1 MWSEDAT
8 VITAAAVQRG
18 PQGTY
23 VYVVDAD
30 KKAHIRPITHEN
42 NRRQRCLRGTGLKPG
57 ELVVVEGTD
66 KVQDGASVDLRL
78 QARIRHGLGSK
89 RCSRGSRGGDGGQR
103 RPGTRQE
110 VRP

>member
-1 MWSEDAT
+1 VKDAT

-30 KKAHIRPITHEN
+30 KKAHIRMVTLKTTQGNDVSVGPE
-42 NRRQRCLRGTGLKPG
+42 LKPG

-66 KVQDGASVDLRL
+66 KVQDGARVDL
-78 QARIRHGLGSK
+78 QSPTSQGAPAGQN
-89 RCSRGSRGGDGGQR
+89 RGSGGGGEGRGGRGKRSGQ
-103 RPGTRQE
+103 
-110 VRP
+110 